1 MQTEFFRLE
10 ILTPVHIGTGDE
22 LDPMNYLM
30 REEETGPACHVVNT
44 NAWAAD
50 YPDPDELCSRFS
62 GGSVPQMRKFLA
74 ESLNPDIYGV
84 RRIAVTN
91 NEIYREY
98 LKKRDDQRTS
108 NQLLLSP
115 QMSSNGQSPII
126 PGSSLKGA
134 MRTAVIDWLDR
145 EQHLGLK
152 NSLPEYNKK
161 LERALGPITD
171 NAFKHLKVSDV
182 EGWCDSTVLVEALEI
197 RRKQDKSTTPKSKCE
212 GLPSRVLGE
221 GKAAILYGKFTL
233 GIAGQKGE
241 GRLILPGGKSWSWVD
256 LCALTNAYLLPRLDA
271 ELDKFYRQPHFAKA
285 FPAVQ
290 ALRQELANAAD
301 GQMYLRVGHYSQV
314 EFVTVRNNQ
323 PFTRKGK
330 DGKPLPHGTT
340 RTLANGM
347 FPFGWLRITPCSEN
361 EYRQGVVE
369 REEANRFAAESRLLR
384 RAKIAQE
391 KAQKLAEEE
400 ESARQIKEA
409 TEAEARRLADEEN
422 RRSAMSP
429 FERSILE
436 VIEADNDPGKSE
448 GTKLFT
454 ALKQGKWQ
462 GDEARKIAEKIK
474 EELVLAGKWKE
485 TSTKKNPAKDH
496 DHQKTL
502 EIIKYLRS

>member
-22 LDPMNYLM
+22 LDPMSYLM
-30 REEETGPACHVVNT
+30 REEEAGPVCHVVNT
-44 NAWAAD
+44 NAWASE

-62 GGSVPQMRKFLA
+62 GGNVPQMRKFLA
-74 ESLNPDIYGV
+74 ESLNPEIYGV
-84 RRIAVTN
+84 RRIAVTDN
-91 NEIYREY
+91 AIYQEY

-115 QMSSNGQSPII
+115 QMSSNGQSPIL

-134 MRTAVIDWLDR
+134 IRTAVIDWLDR

-152 NSLPEYNKK
+152 ISLPEYNKK

-171 NAFKHLKVSDV
+171 NAFKQLKVSDV

-221 GKAAILYGKFTL
+221 GKSATLYGKLAL
-233 GIAGQKGE
+233 GTAGQKGA
-241 GRLILPGGKSWSWVD
+241 GRLVLPGGKSWSWID

-271 ELDKFYRQPHFAKA
+271 ELDKFYRQPHFAKSLPTA
-285 FPAVQ
+285 QV
-290 ALRQELANAAD
+290 LRQELADAAD

-314 EFVTVRNNQ
+314 EFVTVRDNQ
-323 PFTRKGK
+323 PQTRKGK
-330 DGKPLPHGTT
+330 DGKQLPHGTT
-340 RTLANGM
+340 RTLANGL

-361 EYRQGVVE
+361 EYRQGVAE
-369 REEANRFAAESRLLR
+369 REDANRRAAESRLLR
-384 RAKIAQE
+384 RGEIAQE
-391 KAQKLAEEE
+391 KARKLAEEE
-400 ESARQIKEA
+400 EKARQIKEA
-409 TEAEARRLADEEN
+409 AEAEARRLAEEER

-436 VIEADNDPGKSE
+436 VFEADSDPGKSD

-462 GDEARKIAEKIK
+462 GEEARMIAEKVK
-474 EELVLAGKWKE
+474 AELVAAGKWKE

-496 DHQKTL
+496 DHQKSL
-502 EIIKYLRS
+502 EVLKFMK